1 MRFIH
6 GTNGEEKDCDLMIL
20 DLVKK
25 CLDRKGFRSV
35 EVNVK
40 GIYLH
45 YVVLQQEIYI
55 VVILD
60 TPTGTEY
67 TQEQY
72 MHIRNQIT
80 DKFINQSKGAIR
92 LLSIICTKNVNGVR
106 KLYEGEIEQWLIDTS
121 ANRLIL
127 FEDQKGDFLDL
138 KEEIENILLDART
151 KELDLE
157 PEHTE
162 SPNYA
167 NVPTKKKFFGVSYF
181 TKYNTF
187 IIILNVL
194 VFFIVNTMGSTRN
207 SSYLLER
214 GALYWPAVKQLHQF
228 YRLITYMFLHSGFEH
243 LANNMIIL
251 LVIGDNL
258 ERATGKW
265 RFLVIYFVSG
275 VIAGIASLSYNM
287 LKGANAVSVGASG
300 AIFGVVGAMAY
311 IVIIN
316 KGHLENISSRQ
327 MVMFVL
333 FSLYGGLTS
342 QGIDNAAHI
351 GGLLAGAVL
360 AAILY
365 RKPKKEQQEGG

>member
-1 MRFIH
+1 MH

-20 DLVKK
+20 DLVNE
-25 CLDRKGFRSV
+25 CLDKKGFRSV
-35 EVNVK
+35 EVNVN

-45 YVVLQQEIYI
+45 YVVLQQETY
-55 VVILD
+55 VVVVLD
-60 TPTGTEY
+60 FPTGTEY
-67 TQEQY
+67 TKEQY
-72 MHIRNQIT
+72 RHIRNQIT
-80 DKFINQSKGAIR
+80 NKFVNQNNGAIR

-106 KLYEGEIEQWLIDTS
+106 NLYEEEIDQWIIDTS
-121 ANRLIL
+121 ASRLIL
-127 FEDQKGDFLDL
+127 FENQKGDFLNL
-138 KEEIENILLDART
+138 KKEIENILLDART
-151 KELDLE
+151 KEIDLE
-157 PEHTE
+157 TE
-162 SPNYA
+162 YSEAPNYA
-167 NVPTKKKFFGVSYF
+167 NVPTKKRYFGAGYF
-181 TKYNTF
+181 TKYNTLL
-187 IIILNVL
+187 ILLNVL
-194 VFFIVNTMGSTRN
+194 VFFIINTMGSTRN
-207 SSYLLER
+207 SNYLLEK
-214 GALYWPAVKQLHQF
+214 GALYWPAVEQLHQF

-243 LANNMIIL
+243 LANNMIVL
-251 LVIGDNL
+251 LFIGDNL

-265 RFLVIYFVSG
+265 RFLVIYFMSG

-327 MVMFVL
+327 IVMFVL